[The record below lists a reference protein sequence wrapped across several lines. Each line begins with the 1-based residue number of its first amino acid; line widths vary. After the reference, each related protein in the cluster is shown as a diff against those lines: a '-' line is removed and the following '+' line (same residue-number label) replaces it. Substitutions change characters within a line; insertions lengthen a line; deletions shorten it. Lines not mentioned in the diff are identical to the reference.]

1 MTLVVEPPTETQIAD
16 SPSAS
21 EVTSS
26 VSQTSPEPETRK
38 AVIDIR
44 NITKVY
50 KMGDVEVQALRGV
63 SLKVYEGEFVSIMG
77 PSGSGKSTMLQI
89 LGALDQPTSG
99 EYFLDGVDVAK
110 LRDNQLAA
118 IRNKKIGFVFQ
129 SFNLLARTTA
139 LRQVE
144 LPLLYGGV
152 PNRSKL
158 AKEALESVGL
168 GSRINH
174 LPKEL
179 SGGQQQRVAIARAIV
194 TKPAILLG
202 DEPTGALDSR
212 SGQEVLKIFQ
222 QLNREKGITIVF
234 VTHDSFVARHT
245 DRIIMLRDG
254 QIVTDRHVPDPYDA
268 ATTERPSDDPE
279 IEAMFKE
286 TYTAP
291 KELFA

>member
-1 MTLVVEPPTETQIAD
+1 MAKEK
-16 SPSAS
+16 S
-21 EVTSS
+21 EYVTP
-26 VSQTSPEPETRK
+26 VDERGRK

-44 NITKVY
+44 SITKIY

-99 EYFLDGVDVAK
+99 DYFLDGVDVAK
-110 LRDNQLAA
+110 MKDSQLAT

-144 LPLLYGGV
+144 LPLLYGGAH
-152 PNRSKL
+152 NRSAM
-158 AKEALESVGL
+158 AKAALESVGL
-168 GSRINH
+168 GDRLNH

-194 TKPAILLG
+194 TNPAMVLG
-202 DEPTGALDSR
+202 
-212 SGQEVLKIFQ
+212 
-222 QLNREKGITIVF
+222 
-234 VTHDSFVARHT
+234 
-245 DRIIMLRDG
+245 
-254 QIVTDRHVPDPYDA
+254 
-268 ATTERPSDDPE
+268 
-279 IEAMFKE
+279 
-286 TYTAP
+286 
-291 KELFA
+291 